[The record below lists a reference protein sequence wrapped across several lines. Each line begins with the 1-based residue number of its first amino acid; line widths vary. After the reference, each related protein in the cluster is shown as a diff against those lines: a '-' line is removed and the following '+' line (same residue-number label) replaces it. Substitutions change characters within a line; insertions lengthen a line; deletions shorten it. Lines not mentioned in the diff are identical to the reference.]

1 MKNGVFIL
9 FVCVLFFSCQQDK
22 EANQLLDRIE
32 CLVETLP
39 DSAYTLLNEL
49 ENPDLWN
56 DQPFARYCMLYSR
69 TADKLYK
76 DMLYTEQLNRA
87 LSWYQTHGTVE
98 EQAWM
103 GLYLGRSYA
112 EDKLFIP
119 AVNCYS
125 DALELAK
132 EKELYNVAGY
142 ICTYIGDLYFYTGQ
156 KTEERRKFEEAA
168 FYFEQ
173 SENMRSY
180 ALALRNI
187 AITWS
192 FQDSL
197 DLALK
202 TMMKAD
208 SIITKLGDIEG
219 LFSIK
224 NCIGNIYEK
233 KNEYEIA
240 KSYYKLSLSF
250 GEDIGSDNASNYL
263 ALGILYY
270 QIDKL
275 DSARYYL
282 NKIDT
287 LPNIYN
293 QYVRTDRLYIGSLI
307 EEDAGNIEK
316 ALDYLVRYQEAK
328 DSLYDVQRQV
338 DIIDAEK
345 RHNVVTLHR
354 ETRRLERSRYRLF
367 TVVVFL
373 CLVCILIYQIQERRR
388 LQKINEKQN
397 LLEEKERQLVL
408 LGQRIEEKDVA
419 LDTLEQIRK
428 ERDGVLSDLAVLRND
443 KLQTS
448 ALVKKLRKQSQR
460 VDTAGKNVLKVTE
473 ERNLILLIQSIYPSI
488 AVFMDKNPFGLTEAE
503 KQICYLSFLQLS
515 LKEEAVLL
523 DINPDSVNKCR
534 LRARQKLNLT
544 NTNMGL
550 HEFLLTVDS

>member
-32 CLVETLP
+32 CLVEVLP

-87 LSWYQTHGTVE
+87 LSWYQTHGTAE

-125 DALELAK
+125 EALELAK

-197 DLALK
+197 DLALN
-202 TMMKAD
+202 TMLKAD
-208 SIITKLGDIEG
+208 SIIGGTDDAVGISSVKNG
-219 LFSIK
+219 L
-224 NCIGNIYEK
+224 GNIYRKKGSYEK
-233 KNEYEIA
+233 AQHCYLE
-240 KSYYKLSLSF
+240 SLIY
-250 GEDIGSDNASNYL
+250 DDTIDVYPTYL
-263 ALGILYY
+263 ALSNLFY
-270 QIDKL
+270 QIDEL

-282 NKIDT
+282 EKTYSPLANPYTI
-287 LPNIYN
+287 
-293 QYVRTDRLYIGSLI
+293 TDRLYMGYII

-328 DSLYDVQRQV
+328 DSLYDAQRQV

-354 ETRRLERSRYRLF
+354 EARRLERSRYRLF
-367 TVVVFL
+367 TVVVVL
-373 CLVCILIYQIQERRR
+373 CLVCVLIYQIQERRR

-419 LDTLEQIRK
+419 LETLEQIRK
-428 ERDGVLSDLAVLRND
+428 ERDGVLSDLVVLRND

-515 LKEEAVLL
+515 LNEEAVLL
-523 DINPDSVNKCR
+523 DINPDSVNKRR

-544 NTNMGL
+544 NTNIVL

>member
-9 FVCVLFFSCQQDK
+9 FVCMLFFSCQQDK

-32 CLVETLP
+32 SLVEVLP

-56 DQPFARYCMLYSR
+56 DQPFARYSMLYSR

-76 DMLYTEQLNRA
+76 DMLYSEQLNRA
-87 LSWYQTHGTVE
+87 LSWYREYGTAE

-142 ICTYIGDLYFYTGQ
+142 ICSYMKDLYIYTKQ
-156 KTEERRKFEEAA
+156 RTEERRKCEEAA
-168 FYFEQ
+168 TYFLK
-173 SENMRSY
+173 SGNMRSY
-180 ALALRNI
+180 ALALRDI
-187 AITWS
+187 AKTLA

-197 DLALK
+197 DLALN
-202 TMMKAD
+202 TMLRAD
-208 SIITKLGDIEG
+208 SIIGGTSD
-219 LFSIK
+219 SISISSVK
-224 NCIGNIYEK
+224 NYLGNIYEEM
-233 KNEYEIA
+233 NEFEKA
-240 KSYYKLSLSF
+240 KQLYNLSLSYIDTIEK
-250 GEDIGSDNASNYL
+250 GPTYL
-263 ALGILYY
+263 ALSVLYY
-270 QIDKL
+270 RKDEL
-275 DSARYYL
+275 DSARFYL
-282 NKIDT
+282 E
-287 LPNIYN
+287 
-293 QYVRTDRLYIGSLI
+293 RTRGSQSNPYTVVDQLYMGYII

-328 DSLYDVQRQV
+328 DSLYDAQRQV

-354 ETRRLERSRYRLF
+354 ETRRLERSRYRLI
-367 TVVVFL
+367 TIVVFL
-373 CLVCILIYQIQERRR
+373 CLVCVLIYQIQERRR

-419 LDTLEQIRK
+419 LETLEQIRK
-428 ERDGVLSDLAVLRND
+428 ERDGVLSDLVVLRND

-515 LKEEAVLL
+515 LNEEAVLL
-523 DINPDSVNKCR
+523 DINPDSVNKRR

>member
-9 FVCVLFFSCQQDK
+9 FVCMLFFSCQQDK
-22 EANQLLDRIE
+22 ETNQLLDRIE
-32 CLVETLP
+32 SLVEVLP

-76 DMLYTEQLNRA
+76 DMLYSEQLNRA
-87 LSWYQTHGTVE
+87 LSWYREYGTAE

-142 ICTYIGDLYFYTGQ
+142 ICSYMKDLYIYTKQ
-156 KTEERRKFEEAA
+156 RTEERRKCEEAA
-168 FYFEQ
+168 TYFLK
-173 SENMRSY
+173 SGNMRSY
-180 ALALRNI
+180 ALALRDI
-187 AITWS
+187 AKTLA

-197 DLALK
+197 DLALN
-202 TMMKAD
+202 TMLRAD
-208 SIITKLGDIEG
+208 SIIGGTSD
-219 LFSIK
+219 SISISSVK
-224 NCIGNIYEK
+224 NYLGNIYEEM
-233 KNEYEIA
+233 NEFEKA
-240 KSYYKLSLSF
+240 KQLYNLSLSYIDTIEK
-250 GEDIGSDNASNYL
+250 GPTYL
-263 ALGILYY
+263 ALSVLYY
-270 QIDKL
+270 RKDEL
-275 DSARYYL
+275 DSARFYL
-282 NKIDT
+282 E
-287 LPNIYN
+287 
-293 QYVRTDRLYIGSLI
+293 RTRGSQSNPYTVVDQLYMGYII

-328 DSLYDVQRQV
+328 DSLYDAQRQV

-354 ETRRLERSRYRLF
+354 ETRRLERSRYRLI
-367 TVVVFL
+367 TIVVFL
-373 CLVCILIYQIQERRR
+373 CLVCVLIYQIQERRR

-419 LDTLEQIRK
+419 LETLEQIRK
-428 ERDGVLSDLAVLRND
+428 ERDGVLSDLAVLRNE

-515 LKEEAVLL
+515 LNEEAVLL
-523 DINPDSVNKCR
+523 DINPDSVNKRR

>member
-9 FVCVLFFSCQQDK
+9 FVCMLFFSCQQDK
-22 EANQLLDRIE
+22 ETNQLLDRIE
-32 CLVETLP
+32 SLVEVLP

-87 LSWYQTHGTVE
+87 LSWYQTHGTAE

-125 DALELAK
+125 EALELAK

-142 ICTYIGDLYFYTGQ
+142 ICSYMKDLYIYTKQ
-156 KTEERRKFEEAA
+156 RTEERRKCEEAA
-168 FYFEQ
+168 TYFLK
-173 SENMRSY
+173 SGNMRSY
-180 ALALRNI
+180 ALALRDI
-187 AITWS
+187 AKILA

-197 DLALK
+197 DLALN
-202 TMMKAD
+202 TMLRAD
-208 SIITKLGDIEG
+208 SIIGGTDDSVGISSVKNG
-219 LFSIK
+219 L
-224 NCIGNIYEK
+224 GNIYRKKGSYEK
-233 KNEYEIA
+233 AQHCYLE
-240 KSYYKLSLSF
+240 SL
-250 GEDIGSDNASNYL
+250 IYDNTIDVYPTYL
-263 ALGILYY
+263 ALSNLFY
-270 QIDKL
+270 QIDEL

-282 NKIDT
+282 EKAYSPLANPYTI
-287 LPNIYN
+287 
-293 QYVRTDRLYIGSLI
+293 TDRFYMGYII

-328 DSLYDVQRQV
+328 ESLYDAQRQV

-373 CLVCILIYQIQERRR
+373 CLVCVLIYQIQERRR
-388 LQKINEKQN
+388 LLKINEKQN

-419 LDTLEQIRK
+419 LETLEQIRK
-428 ERDGVLSDLAVLRND
+428 ERDGVLSDLVVLRND

-515 LKEEAVLL
+515 LNEEAVLL
-523 DINPDSVNKCR
+523 DINPDSVNKRR

>member
-32 CLVETLP
+32 CLVEVLP

-76 DMLYTEQLNRA
+76 DMLYSEQLNRA
-87 LSWYQTHGTVE
+87 LSWYREYGTAE

-103 GLYLGRSYA
+103 GLYQGRSYA

-119 AVNCYS
+119 AINCYS
-125 DALELAK
+125 EALELAK

-142 ICTYIGDLYFYTGQ
+142 ICSYMKDLYIYTNQ
-156 KTEERRKFEEAA
+156 LTEERRKCEEAA
-168 FYFEQ
+168 TYFLK
-173 SENMRSY
+173 SGNMRSY
-180 ALALRNI
+180 ALALRDI
-187 AITWS
+187 AKILA

-197 DLALK
+197 DLALN
-202 TMMKAD
+202 TMLMAD
-208 SIITKLGDIEG
+208 SIIEG
-219 LFSIK
+219 TDDSVGISSVK
-224 NCIGNIYEK
+224 NGLGNIYRKKGSYEK
-233 KNEYEIA
+233 AQHCYLE
-240 KSYYKLSLSF
+240 SLIY
-250 GEDIGSDNASNYL
+250 DDTIDVYPTYL
-263 ALGILYY
+263 ALSNLFY
-270 QIDKL
+270 QIDEL

-282 NKIDT
+282 EKTYSPLANPYTI
-287 LPNIYN
+287 
-293 QYVRTDRLYIGSLI
+293 TDRLYMGYII

-328 DSLYDVQRQV
+328 DSLYDAQRQV

-373 CLVCILIYQIQERRR
+373 CLVCVLIYQIQERRR

-419 LDTLEQIRK
+419 LETLEQIRK
-428 ERDGVLSDLAVLRND
+428 ERDRVLSDLVVLRND

-515 LKEEAVLL
+515 LNEEAVLL
-523 DINPDSVNKCR
+523 DINPDSVNKRR

>member
-32 CLVETLP
+32 SLVEVLP

-56 DQPFARYCMLYSR
+56 DQPFARYSMLYSR

-76 DMLYTEQLNRA
+76 DMLYSEQLNRA
-87 LSWYQTHGTVE
+87 LSWYREYGTAE

-142 ICTYIGDLYFYTGQ
+142 ICSYMKDLYIYTKQ
-156 KTEERRKFEEAA
+156 RTEERRKCEEAA
-168 FYFEQ
+168 TYFLK
-173 SENMRSY
+173 SGNMRSY
-180 ALALRNI
+180 ALALRDI
-187 AITWS
+187 AKTLA

-197 DLALK
+197 DLALN
-202 TMMKAD
+202 TMLRAD
-208 SIITKLGDIEG
+208 SIIGGTSD
-219 LFSIK
+219 SISISSVK
-224 NCIGNIYEK
+224 NYLGNIYEEM
-233 KNEYEIA
+233 NEFEKA
-240 KSYYKLSLSF
+240 KQLYNLSLSYIDTIEK
-250 GEDIGSDNASNYL
+250 GPTYL
-263 ALGILYY
+263 ALSVLYY
-270 QIDKL
+270 RKDEL
-275 DSARYYL
+275 DSARFYL
-282 NKIDT
+282 E
-287 LPNIYN
+287 
-293 QYVRTDRLYIGSLI
+293 RTRGSQSNPYTVVDQLYMGYII

-328 DSLYDVQRQV
+328 DSLYDAQRQV

-354 ETRRLERSRYRLF
+354 KSRRLERSRYRLI
-367 TVVVFL
+367 TIVVFL
-373 CLVCILIYQIQERRR
+373 CLVCVLIYQIQERRR
-388 LQKINEKQN
+388 LQKIKEKQN

-419 LDTLEQIRK
+419 LETLEQIRK
-428 ERDGVLSDLAVLRND
+428 ERDGVLSDLAVLRNE

-515 LKEEAVLL
+515 LNEEAVLL
-523 DINPDSVNKCR
+523 DINPDSVNKRR

-550 HEFLLTVDS
+550 HEFLLIVDS

>member
-87 LSWYQTHGTVE
+87 LSWYQIHGTAE

-103 GLYLGRSYA
+103 GLYRGRSYA

-142 ICTYIGDLYFYTGQ
+142 ICSYMKDLYIYTNQ
-156 KTEERRKFEEAA
+156 ITEERRKCEEAA
-168 FYFEQ
+168 IYFLK
-173 SENMRSY
+173 SGNMRSY
-180 ALALRNI
+180 ALALRDI
-187 AITWS
+187 AKTLV

-197 DLALK
+197 DLALD
-202 TMMKAD
+202 TMLKAD
-208 SIITKLGDIEG
+208 SIIGGTDDSVGISSVKNG
-219 LFSIK
+219 L
-224 NCIGNIYEK
+224 GNIYRKKGSYEK
-233 KNEYEIA
+233 AQHCYLE
-240 KSYYKLSLSF
+240 SLIY
-250 GEDIGSDNASNYL
+250 DDTIDVYPTYL
-263 ALGILYY
+263 ALSNLFY
-270 QIDKL
+270 QIDEL

-282 NKIDT
+282 EKTYSPLANPYTI
-287 LPNIYN
+287 
-293 QYVRTDRLYIGSLI
+293 TDRLYMGYII

-328 DSLYDVQRQV
+328 DSLYDAQRQV

-367 TVVVFL
+367 TVVVVL
-373 CLVCILIYQIQERRR
+373 CLVCVLIYQIQERRR

-419 LDTLEQIRK
+419 LETLEQIRK
-428 ERDGVLSDLAVLRND
+428 ERDGVLSDLVVLRND

-515 LKEEAVLL
+515 LNEEAVLL
-523 DINPDSVNKCR
+523 DINPDSVNKRR
-534 LRARQKLNLT
+534 LRAREKLNLT

>member
-9 FVCVLFFSCQQDK
+9 FVCVFLFSCQQDK
-22 EANQLLDRIE
+22 ETNQLLDRIE
-32 CLVETLP
+32 SLVEVLP

-76 DMLYTEQLNRA
+76 DMLYSEQLNRA
-87 LSWYQTHGTVE
+87 LSWYREYGTAE

-103 GLYLGRSYA
+103 GLYQGRSYA

-119 AVNCYS
+119 AINCYS
-125 DALELAK
+125 EALELAK

-142 ICTYIGDLYFYTGQ
+142 ICSYMKYLYIYTNQ
-156 KTEERRKFEEAA
+156 ITEERRKCEEAA
-168 FYFEQ
+168 TYFLK
-173 SENMRSY
+173 SGNMRSY
-180 ALALRNI
+180 ALALRDI
-187 AITWS
+187 AKTLV

-197 DLALK
+197 DLALY
-202 TMMKAD
+202 TMLKAD
-208 SIITKLGDIEG
+208 SIIGGTDDSVGISSVKNG
-219 LFSIK
+219 L
-224 NCIGNIYEK
+224 GNIYRKKGSYEK
-233 KNEYEIA
+233 AQHCYLE
-240 KSYYKLSLSF
+240 SLIY
-250 GEDIGSDNASNYL
+250 DDTIDVYPTYL
-263 ALGILYY
+263 ALSNLFY
-270 QIDKL
+270 QIDEL

-282 NKIDT
+282 EKTYSPLANPYTI
-287 LPNIYN
+287 
-293 QYVRTDRLYIGSLI
+293 TDRLYMGYII

-328 DSLYDVQRQV
+328 DSLYDAQRQV

-354 ETRRLERSRYRLF
+354 ETRRLERSRYRLI
-367 TVVVFL
+367 TIVVFL
-373 CLVCILIYQIQERRR
+373 CLVCVLIYQIQERRR

-419 LDTLEQIRK
+419 LETLEQIRK
-428 ERDGVLSDLAVLRND
+428 ERDGVLSDLVVLRND

-515 LKEEAVLL
+515 LNEEAVLL
-523 DINPDSVNKCR
+523 DINPDSVNKRR

-544 NTNMGL
+544 NTNIVL